1 MEEKYICIHGHFYQ
15 PPRENAWLEAV
26 EVQDSAHP
34 YHDWNR
40 RITAECYSTNA
51 YSRILDESGRIEE
64 IVNNYE
70 KISFN
75 FGPTLLAW
83 MEQNAPDVYLGII
96 EADKKSAERYS
107 GHGSAL
113 AQAYNHMIMPLAS
126 RRDKRTQVLWGIR
139 DFSSRFGREPQGMW
153 LPETAVDIETLEVL
167 SELGLSFT
175 ILSPYQ
181 AARVRGQGDEGW
193 VDVSDGTIDP
203 KEPYRQN
210 LPGGKSIN
218 IFFYDGPISRA
229 VAFEDLLKD
238 GEVFAERLTSGFAD
252 RKAPQLLHIATDGES
267 YGHHSAYGD
276 MALAYALHFI
286 ESEKL
291 ARLTNYGEFLE
302 KHPPTREV
310 EIEENSSWSCAH
322 GVERWRSDCGCHSG
336 ENPQWHQ
343 RWRAPLRDA
352 IDFLRDELAPVY
364 EAEIGD
370 FFKDPWKAR
379 DDYIEVVLDRSA
391 ESIEGFMNRHCKG
404 ARRPSDNVRIL
415 KLLEIQRHA
424 LLMYTS
430 CGWFFDEISGIETVQ
445 IIQYAGRAIQLH
457 GDLFGGDLE
466 DRFLE
471 KLSEAKSNLPTL
483 GDGRKIYEKFVQPA
497 MVDLKRV
504 AAHYAISSLFE
515 DHAERVSVFCCSVS
529 QKEYRSSEA
538 GRARLAAGQVEIAS
552 DITQES
558 ENIRFVV
565 FYTGDHQLSCG
576 LSMDIL
582 EGVFSDLTTQLF
594 DAFDRADFTEV
605 MQLTGEAFEGS
616 LYSLKSL
623 FKDGQ
628 RKILNVILEKKIADA
643 LSVYRHVYEPNVPLI
658 RFLKG
663 SATPIPPP
671 LYASGQFVLN
681 SELNTELGCKD
692 INYEK
697 ITDQLREAEL
707 AGISLD
713 AKTLEYTLRK
723 NLEKKADTFHEN
735 PESQVILQDIANG
748 VELVYAL
755 PFDVNLRKLQNIGH
769 EVKIRHYEDMQ
780 RRTEQGDKEA
790 AAWIELFE
798 NLCGQLN
805 LRI

>member
-40 RITAECYSTNA
+40 RITAECYSANA

-83 MEQNAPDVYLGII
+83 MERSVPDVYGAVL
-96 EADKKSAERYS
+96 EADKKSADRYS

-113 AQAYNHMIMPLAS
+113 AQAYNHMIMPLAN
-126 RRDKRTQVLWGIR
+126 RRDKQTQVLWGIR
-139 DFSSRFGREPQGMW
+139 DFSRRFGREPEGMW

-181 AARVRGQGDEGW
+181 AARTRAEGEKEW
-193 VDVSDGTIDP
+193 QDVSDGTIDP

-210 LPGGKSIN
+210 LPGGKSID

-238 GEVFAERLTSGFAD
+238 GEVFAERLASGFTE
-252 RKAPQLLHIATDGES
+252 RTAPQLLHIATDGES
-267 YGHHSAYGD
+267 YGHHSAHGD

-302 KHPPTREV
+302 NHPPTREV
-310 EIEENSSWSCAH
+310 EIKENSSWSCSH

-336 ENPQWHQ
+336 ANPKWHQ

-352 IDFLRDELAPVY
+352 LDFLRDELARIY
-364 EAEIGD
+364 ESKGGE
-370 FFKDPWKAR
+370 FLKDPWKAR
-379 DDYIEVVLDRSA
+379 DDYIHVVLDRST
-391 ESIEGFMNRHCKG
+391 ESIEAFMDRHCKG
-404 ARRPSDNVRIL
+404 ARRPSDKVRIL

-457 GDLFGGDLE
+457 EDLYGGDLE
-466 DRFLE
+466 SRFLE
-471 KLSEAKSNLPTL
+471 KLSEAESNIPEH
-483 GDGRKIYEKFVQPA
+483 GNGRKIYQKFVQPA

-515 DHAERVSVFCCSVS
+515 DHAERVSVFCCSAS

-538 GRARLAAGQVEIAS
+538 GRARLAAGQVEITS

-565 FYTGDHQLSCG
+565 FYAGDHQLSCG
-576 LSMDIL
+576 LSKDIA
-582 EGVFSDLTTQLF
+582 EGVFSDLMAQLF
-594 DAFDRADFTEV
+594 DTFDRADFTEV

-658 RFLKG
+658 RFLKD
-663 SATPIPPP
+663 SSTPIPPP

-681 SELNTELGCKD
+681 SELDTELDRRD
-692 INYEK
+692 INYER

-723 NLEKKADTFHEN
+723 NLEKKADAFQEN
-735 PESQVILQDIANG
+735 PKSQVILQDIVNG

-755 PFDVNLRKLQNIGH
+755 PFDVNLRKLQNIVH
-769 EVKIRHYEDMQ
+769 EVKIRNHEDMK
-780 RRTEQGDKEA
+780 RKAEQGDKEA
-790 AAWIELFE
+790 AAWVELFE